1 MHISKKDRNIMRELA
16 GRIAEI
22 AALPVQQETIALWKA
37 LNSLKP
43 VRPMV
48 MIDQIPWHE
57 MDVNGE
63 LELQTEDDFCRGIE
77 TRLRKTLYCWNHMRA
92 DMVVEPV
99 IEIGKAIRGLSF
111 GLERVEDRAV
121 TDPSNNV
128 VSHYYLDQLKTEED
142 VEKIRTPE
150 VVLEQKATALAEEKA
165 HELFGGIIDVRMQGC
180 LPGFAAWDRITEWH
194 GAETVLWDLIDR
206 PEHMHRI
213 MSRYTDASLSMLDQL
228 EEKGLLGYG
237 QNTIH
242 CTGAQTDELPASGFD
257 TRHSKAKDLWTF
269 GMAQIFSS
277 VSPAMHQEFEVEYTV
292 RWYERFGLG
301 YYGCCEPL
309 HDKIDLI
316 ASIPN
321 VRKISMSPWVDV
333 EKGAERIGPNFVFSR
348 KPNPAFLADTWN
360 PRVVEQDLRE
370 TLDQCTTHGCPLE
383 FILKDISTVR
393 YEPQRLWEWS
403 DIAMNL
409 VRNDNSAGHQI

>member
-1 MHISKKDRNIMRELA
+1 
-16 GRIAEI
+16 
-22 AALPVQQETIALWKA
+22 
-37 LNSLKP
+37 
-43 VRPMV
+43 
-48 MIDQIPWHE
+48 
-57 MDVNGE
+57 
-63 LELQTEDDFCRGIE
+63 
-77 TRLRKTLYCWNHMRA
+77 
-92 DMVVEPV
+92 
-99 IEIGKAIRGLSF
+99 
-111 GLERVEDRAV
+111 DRAV

-150 VVLEQKATALAEEKA
+150 VVLDQKATALAEEKA